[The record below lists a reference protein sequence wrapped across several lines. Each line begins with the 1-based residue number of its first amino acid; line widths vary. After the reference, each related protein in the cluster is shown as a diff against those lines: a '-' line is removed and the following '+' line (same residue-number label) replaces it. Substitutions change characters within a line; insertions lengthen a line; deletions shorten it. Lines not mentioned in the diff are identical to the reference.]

1 MNTVSTYIHL
11 HSPKHGR
18 QSHMNSLKNEPR
30 LLVDKICFKLMTE
43 TELIEFSGKVF
54 QQTRQRLKNNTSV
67 EQRGILGRV
76 PPEWVLETCI

>member
-1 MNTVSTYIHL
+1 
-11 HSPKHGR
+11 
-18 QSHMNSLKNEPR
+18 
-30 LLVDKICFKLMTE
+30 MTE